1 MARTLS
7 LPKPRPENYRTGA
20 EYRWAKRAWRK
31 RTGGSLITTVL
42 LAAIFGALTGSP
54 TLLWGTIALAL
65 LFHLALRKA
74 DGDPHRMWQELK
86 PPKRSRK

>member
-1 MARTLS
+1 MG
-7 LPKPRPENYRTGA
+7 LPKPLPEDYRTRA
-20 EYRWAKRAWRK
+20 EYRWAKRAWHK

-42 LAAIFGALTGSP
+42 LAAFVGALSGSS